1 MTRSADTQRG
11 HDAREPGDRHT
22 LYIAKNVLLFQQLA
36 AFADKGFDVEQSLR
50 LPLEVLF
57 QNVVRLLLHALAWM
71 SARTKGVGVPAC
83 DENFFLGSATE
94 VPSLSF
100 MRMASLA
107 SSATRGLTDLPRSP
121 SEGRYHSP

>member
-1 MTRSADTQRG
+1 
-11 HDAREPGDRHT
+11 
-22 LYIAKNVLLFQQLA
+22 
-36 AFADKGFDVEQSLR
+36 
-50 LPLEVLF
+50 
-57 QNVVRLLLHALAWM
+57 M
-71 SARTKGVGVPAC
+71 SARTKGIGVPAC

-121 SEGRYHSP
+121 SEGRYHPP